1 MTAALARVTFGGM
14 TARVVAADHQA
25 RVQQELRCTD

>member
-14 TARVVAADHQA
+14 AAHQVVADQQA
-25 RVQQELRCTD
+25 REKS

>member
-14 TARVVAADHQA
+14 TAHAVAADHQA
-25 RVQQELRCTD
+25 REQQEFQCTD